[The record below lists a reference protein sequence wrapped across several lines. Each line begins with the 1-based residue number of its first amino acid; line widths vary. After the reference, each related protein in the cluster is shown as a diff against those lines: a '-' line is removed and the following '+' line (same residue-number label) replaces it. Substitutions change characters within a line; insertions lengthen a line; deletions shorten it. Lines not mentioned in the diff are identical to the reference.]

1 MDFNEIVCY
10 SQTIILVLLLVGSL
24 LNFRKDLSSTKEK
37 VVSTCPSCGYEIDG
51 SDVQYCAK
59 CGNML
64 SQSEG
69 LKLEK

>member
-1 MDFNEIVCY
+1 MLI
-10 SQTIILVLLLVGSL
+10 GSL

-37 VVSTCPSCGYEIDG
+37 VVSTCPSCGYEIAG

>member
-10 SQTIILVLLLVGSL
+10 SQTIILILLLIGAL
-24 LNFRKDLSSTKEK
+24 LNFRKDLNSNKEK
-37 VVSTCPSCGYEIDG
+37 VTSKCPSCGYDIIG

-59 CGNML
+59 CGDLL

-69 LKLEK
+69 LELEK

>member
-10 SQTIILVLLLVGSL
+10 SQTIILILLLIGAL

-37 VVSTCPSCGYEIDG
+37 VKSKCPSCGYNIIG

-59 CGNML
+59 CGDLL
-64 SQSEG
+64 SQSDG
-69 LKLEK
+69 LGLDK